1 MIQEEIDYFHPPK
14 VSLKVVFA
22 VWREKVPQGRR
33 SGSSLGNGPQKLRRR
48 LRDAVIAQQRFA
60 QRGWFPPGPRDLFI
74 AGRAERMDDFI
85 DQLWVVGW
93 INGQGIANFE
103 AQPPFRQI
111 ELE

>member
-48 LRDAVIAQQRFA
+48 LRDAVIAQQRFGHGNSCSGDSPESQISPVVSNSEHRDKLPWPA
-60 QRGWFPPGPRDLFI
+60 VQQRFPRVSLD
-74 AGRAERMDDFI
+74 
-85 DQLWVVGW
+85 V
-93 INGQGIANFE
+93 
-103 AQPPFRQI
+103 
-111 ELE
+111 